1 MHTWRSMRR
10 SGVHVPGE
18 PAGHGRLQ
26 GPAAEDPGR
35 GPGEAHHHLCHPG
48 ACWGFDFESACDAR
62 ACTRGLPLRWLPAWL
77 PAPLCPCTASRGSV
91 PGWRGRENW
100 VLPARAWA
108 RPTLLA
114 WAVPSLDVHD
124 RQPSD
129 QLRHMKLVSAAQR
142 PVRGPS
148 ACGRASAGHHALRHT
163 KLVSAAQRPVRGPSA
178 CGRAPARH
186 RAPRARLPDTAR
198 RPSAP
203 CRDARAAAPLVPA
216 GAAARPGPGHVQP
229 ALPGPVARDRRRGG
243 PHPRRDPR
251 GRPQPAR
258 AAGARA
264 RAGGAPR
271 RAAQLGATPRDL
283 IQRRAWPASSAE
295 RAAVR
300 ARRSPVRAQSC
311 CLTME

>member
-48 ACWGFDFESACDAR
+48 ACWGFDSESACDAR

-124 RQPSD
+124 RQ
-129 QLRHMKLVSAAQR
+129 R
-142 PVRGPS
+142 
-148 ACGRASAGHHALRHT
+148 HHALRHT

-283 IQRRAWPASSAE
+283 IQRRARSALLSGLGAAPCVRNPA
-295 RAAVR
+295 V
-300 ARRSPVRAQSC
+300 
-311 CLTME
+311 